1 MSKQFHYFI
10 AISITTI
17 LGLASR
23 KFSEGDSW
31 IHLYIGDILW
41 TTLFYFIFRFLFI
54 HKTLNFSLLLAI
66 VWSYAIEFLQLY
78 HRPWIDAIR
87 NTTLGGLLLGFGFL
101 WSDLVCYVIGAV
113 LGYFIDVASAS
124 SEPV

>member
-1 MSKQFHYFI
+1 MTHRYHYFT
-10 AISITTI
+10 AIFITTI

-31 IHLYIGDILW
+31 MHLYVGDVLW

-54 HKTLNFSLLLAI
+54 HKTLNFSLLVAI
-66 VWSYAIEFLQLY
+66 AWSYAIEFLQLY

-87 NTTLGGLLLGFGFL
+87 NTTLGGLLLGYSFL
-101 WSDLVCYVIGAV
+101 WSDLVCYVIGAC
-113 LGYFIDVASAS
+113 LGYFIEDRKSV
-124 SEPV
+124 V